1 MTLYI
6 LNYNNY
12 FNRQV
17 KKEASINDYLVST
30 YYSNVKIDNVSFN
43 PGDGINTVQIINST
57 VLGDYA
63 VLYDDISKKI
73 ISRWFI
79 LDQKRTLTGQYS
91 LSLKRDVLVDNYDV
105 VIRSPAMIDRAYLD
119 NNDPYIFKKE
129 KYKFNQIKMSQ
140 TPLRDDTKCAWIVG
154 YIPPEAFEQSTHIE
168 TTVSASE
175 SDADIVVDGIANWEF
190 YNYSNLAPNLVVPRY
205 LEGDMSINLYGMTLD
220 KVWKRKISF
229 NQNGATNTQWTQVI
243 NGVSQMI
250 DTRVDESYLDEPAID
265 AKNRFFQIDYTNN
278 STACSNLLS
287 SIRGAFTADEYN
299 TLFGYAKGST
309 ITQKQSQLLSTLNG
323 KIIYDSNT
331 DLSYQIE
338 IQGSG
343 ISGALEDIAYNSNAY
358 TLIVQNLVEANVL
371 SAGSI
376 PGDQSFKFSTPAG
389 SVYTITLNQI
399 QTSTAVV
406 DIGPTRAHLQ
416 DAPYDMFCIPY
427 LYNENVTFNNTN
439 ESSQIT
445 PNNTVS
451 FGIANAISK
460 SLGTVGLYDIQL
472 LPYCPITGLKAVEG
486 IIDYTNYPYY
496 NIIESA
502 TKETKYS
509 IIFWCT
515 KSQFN
520 KTLSYEINIL
530 NPKIESEL
538 DLYRFCSPNGSNSF
552 DFNAAQNGGLKYIQ
566 VSCAYQ
572 PYNPYIHIKPVFNQL
587 YGSNY
592 DDTRGLICG
601 GDYSLPQLTST
612 WADYQLSHKASLSA
626 FHSDV
631 TSYTSSY
638 GIEAQKQYMTSLG
651 TTLLSNDQYNIG
663 NMIAAPSGI
672 AQTSS
677 IAPDQTVFPY
687 IEYYTCTPEER
698 DAFEA
703 YINYRSMSVER
714 IGYLRDYIKSTPHYI
729 TGYFIQLLGINDDTG
744 LLAEINKEL
753 RKGVYL

>member
-17 KKEASINDYLVST
+17 KREASIDDYLVSA
-30 YYSNVKIDNVSFN
+30 YYSDVKIDNVSFN
-43 PGDGINTVQIINST
+43 PGDGINTTQIVNSP

-63 VLYDDISKKI
+63 VLYDNISKKI
-73 ISRWFI
+73 VSRWFI
-79 LDQKRTLTGQYS
+79 LDAKRTLSGQYS
-91 LSLKRDVLVDNYDV
+91 LSLRRDVFVDNYDA
-105 VIRSPAMIDRAYLD
+105 IIGSPAMINRAYLD
-119 NNDPYIFKKE
+119 NDDPYIFKRE

-140 TPLRDDTKCAWIVG
+140 TPLRDGTRCAWIVG
-154 YIPPEAFEQSTHIE
+154 YIPPEAFEQSTRIE
-168 TTVSASE
+168 TTVGASE
-175 SDADIVVDGIANWEF
+175 ADADIVIDGIANWEF
-190 YNYSNLAPNLVVPRY
+190 YNYSNLASDPVVPRY
-205 LEGDMSINLYGMTLD
+205 LEGEMSINLYGMTLD

-229 NQNGATNTQWTQVI
+229 NQNGATNTQWIQII

-250 DTRVDESYLDEPAID
+250 DTRGGSSYLYEPAID
-265 AKNRFFQIDYTNN
+265 DNQRFWQIDYTNN
-278 STACSNLLS
+278 STECSNLLNA
-287 SIRGAFTADEYN
+287 IRGAFSTDEYN
-299 TLFGYAKGST
+299 TLFGYATGST
-309 ITQKQSQLLSTLNG
+309 ITQQQSQLLSTLNG
-323 KIIYDSNT
+323 KILYDSNT

-338 IQGSG
+338 IQHLD
-343 ISGALEDIAYNSNAY
+343 ISGSLEDIAYNSNAY
-358 TLIVQNLVEANVL
+358 ALIVENLVNAKVL
-371 SAGSI
+371 PSGSI
-376 PGDQSFKFSTPAG
+376 PGDQSFKFSAPAG
-389 SVYTITLNQI
+389 SVYTIILNQI
-399 QTSTAVV
+399 QAETAEVN
-406 DIGPTRAHLQ
+406 IGPTRAHLQ

-427 LYNENVTFNNTN
+427 LYQETVKFNNTT

-460 SLGTVGLYDIQL
+460 SLGKSGLYDIQL
-472 LPYCPITGLKAVEG
+472 LPYCPITGLEAVDG
-486 IIDYTNYPYY
+486 VIDYTNYPYY
-496 NIIESA
+496 NTIESS
-502 TKETKYS
+502 TPGTKYS
-509 IIFWCT
+509 IMFWCT

-520 KTLSYEINIL
+520 KTLPYEINIL

-552 DFNAAQNGGLKYIQ
+552 DFNAAQNGGLRYIQ

-572 PYNPYIHIKPVFNQL
+572 PYNPYIHIKPVFGSL

-612 WADYQLSHKASLSA
+612 WADYQLSHKTSLST

-631 TSYTSSY
+631 TSYTSSQ
-638 GIEAQKQYMTSLG
+638 GLAAQKQYMASVG

-698 DAFEA
+698 DAFKS
-703 YINYRSMSVER
+703 YIDYRSMSVER

-729 TGYFIQLLGINDDTG
+729 AGYFIQLLGINDETG
-744 LLAEINKEL
+744 LLVEINREFS
-753 RKGVYL
+753 KGVYL